1 MDKMEKLKD
10 DMVGINE
17 TFDELENAT
26 HEHDIVSEKRKDDN
40 EERLNAINYRVLEIR
55 SLATFFE
62 KIDKENLKRRNT
74 VVTVDNG
81 DDENMEEDRVTDDQ
95 KADLLKMMNMQN
107 LEKND
112 QIIENN
118 EQNSQNDMNRKPPKK
133 SLNNK
138 NRSHSMRKLQVN

>member
-17 TFDELENAT
+17 TFGELENAT

-81 DDENMEEDRVTDDQ
+81 DDANMEEDRVTDDQ

-112 QIIENN
+112 QIIELS
-118 EQNSQNDMNRKPPKK
+118 E
-133 SLNNK
+133 
-138 NRSHSMRKLQVN
+138 